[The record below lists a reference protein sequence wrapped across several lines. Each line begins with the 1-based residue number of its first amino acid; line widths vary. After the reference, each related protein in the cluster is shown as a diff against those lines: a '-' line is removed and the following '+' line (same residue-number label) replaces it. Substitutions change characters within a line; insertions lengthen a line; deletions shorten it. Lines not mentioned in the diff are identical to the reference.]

1 MLPHPASLLFLF
13 FLKKVLLLILWR
25 IIRVNILDLSI
36 HVLNQTDAVEEEKK
50 SCNEKQR
57 GSRWKL
63 EKIEISMSAVG
74 VAKIYP
80 EEIKFLLK

>member
-1 MLPHPASLLFLF
+1 M
-13 FLKKVLLLILWR
+13 
-25 IIRVNILDLSI
+25 DLSI

-50 SCNEKQR
+50 SCNEQTKR
-57 GSRWKL
+57 ISV
-63 EKIEISMSAVG
+63 KIRKKIKISMSAVG